1 MCTRSHH
8 IAALMSTLARRG
20 QIQRSYKDSSIHTLL
35 YHAPRLPCTRN
46 RLFGVILISATSE
59 IQNRARFRT
68 KDKKSKKR
76 DSGAE
81 NTRRIIDHILSC
93 SLFAKMKKHKKC
105 KDIVLA
111 GDPGPVLGEGFHLYS
126 FIGIFFLCARR
137 FEHFPEVGKFQFGC
151 AKSLS

>member
-1 MCTRSHH
+1 MGTSSDLTKTVAYTRCY
-8 IAALMSTLARRG
+8 ITPLAYRAHATVFSV
-20 QIQRSYKDSSIHTLL
+20 SYLYPLPPKFKIEPDSEQKI
-35 YHAPRLPCTRN
+35 RN
-46 RLFGVILISATSE
+46 R
-59 IQNRARFRT
+59 
-68 KDKKSKKR
+68 R